1 MFGEDETFSL
11 YRDDLLF
18 FEDSDNI
25 AWVEN
30 EVWKRTLVKLKGSE
44 HFVERLTNAVS
55 IRDDTGLPHACRNGD
70 FGDVFTIR

>member
-25 AWVEN
+25 GWVEN

-44 HFVERLTNAVS
+44 HILLN
-55 IRDDTGLPHACRNGD
+55 D
-70 FGDVFTIR
+70 